1 MTSSK
6 IKHSYDLITKP
17 CWREVKSPTPYCSS
31 LSPPSPPRETPR
43 PRTHTV
49 VEGRRRMRKT
59 PRMDGK
65 TGFFLLVESPS
76 ARSWKRGIPRSRAL
90 RSFVRRRAVEG
101 SSRSWRRGSTKR
113 PAGWPLPRPDAAR
126 ALLPSQASSGLAL
139 VLLEGVHVAT
149 LLLTLLTLCWISDT
163 DQHDTGV
170 LWLLF
175 CVLFLIPLFRLSG
188 QKP

>member
-76 ARSWKRGIPRSRAL
+76 ARSWSEGSRGVARWGPSSAEELSRAL
-90 RSFVRRRAVEG
+90 RVRGAAAQLKDPRVGHCRDRTPHERCCQVRLPLVWHSFF
-101 SSRSWRRGSTKR
+101 WRGSMWQHCCWHCWHF
-113 PAGWPLPRPDAAR
+113 AGF
-126 ALLPSQASSGLAL
+126 
-139 VLLEGVHVAT
+139 
-149 LLLTLLTLCWISDT
+149 LTQIST
-163 DQHDTGV
+163 IQGYCGCYSV
-170 LWLLF
+170 F
-175 CVLFLIPLFRLSG
+175 CS
-188 QKP
+188 